1 MVKASTVD
9 ISSKKSI
16 AIVCLLY
23 CVSLSSYLSGFIN
36 QVSLQIITYF
46 FATILMFS
54 SSRKNTF
61 VYTKHDTFWTLL
73 FIYLAMLL
81 VRLLIDYVI
90 PWQGMF
96 LYKSPLTILFF
107 YFFPILIP
115 AIFFYR
121 KRVVIDTEKTIWII
135 SCVVFACLLAS
146 YNSIMQGN
154 VMLSNDG
161 RYDSGFGVFS
171 IAFGQYG
178 TSLVLMSIYLFT
190 QNKHNFKLIKNIIL
204 GLFILIGLLSIVFA
218 GSRGPFMA
226 LAVCL
231 FLWVVS
237 KFNISAKSVFII
249 ILSLIAFV
257 YIEDIL
263 YFINDQLKAN
273 DINSFSRILDT
284 VFADNG
290 LSEHTSGRDHLY
302 VEAWEL
308 FLDNPIFGNSLFI
321 PGKIYVH
328 NIFIEQFMATGIIG
342 GLIFILINIIAVKR
356 SIKIIRHDSK
366 FAIIPILFVQNL
378 IFGSLSVTIIS
389 LPAYWLF
396 LYTLTNKWD
405 STHYAIPKFNHDN

>member
-1 MVKASTVD
+1 MVNTSPVD
-9 ISSKKSI
+9 TSSKKSI
-16 AIVCLLY
+16 AIVFTLY

-36 QVSLQIITYF
+36 QVTLQIIAYLFT
-46 FATILMFS
+46 TILMLS
-54 SSRKNTF
+54 TSRSNKII
-61 VYTKHDTFWTLL
+61 YTKHDTFWTLL

-81 VRLLIDYVI
+81 VRLLIDYII

-107 YFFPILIP
+107 YIFPILIP
-115 AIFFYR
+115 AVFFFR
-121 KRVVIDTEKTIWII
+121 RRVVIDVEKTIWII
-135 SCVVFACLLAS
+135 SCAVFACLLAS

-154 VMLSNDG
+154 VELSNDG

-178 TSLVLMSIYLFT
+178 TTLVLMSIYLIS

-204 GLFILIGLLSIVFA
+204 GLFICIGFLSIVFS
-218 GSRGPFMA
+218 GSRGPFIA
-226 LAVCL
+226 LVACL
-231 FLWVVS
+231 FIWVVS
-237 KFNISAKSVFII
+237 NIKVSAKSVFII
-249 ILSLIAFV
+249 ILSLVAFV

-273 DINSFSRILDT
+273 DINSFTRILDT
-284 VFADNG
+284 IFADDG
-290 LSEHTSGRDHLY
+290 LSQHSSGRDNLY
-302 VEAWEL
+302 IEAWEL

-342 GLIFILINIIAVKR
+342 GIIFILINIIAIKR
-356 SIKIIRHDSK
+356 SISIVRHDSK
-366 FAIIPILFVQNL
+366 FAIIPILFIQNL
-378 IFGSLSVTIIS
+378 IFGSLSITIIS

-405 STHYAIPKFNHDN
+405 SDHYALTK

>member
-1 MVKASTVD
+1 MVNTSPVD
-9 ISSKKSI
+9 TSSNKSI

-36 QVSLQIITYF
+36 QVTLQIIAYLFT
-46 FATILMFS
+46 TILMFS
-54 SSRKNTF
+54 TSRKKKMA
-61 VYTKHDTFWTLL
+61 YIKHDTFWTLL

-81 VRLLIDYVI
+81 VRLLNDYVI

-107 YFFPILIP
+107 YIFPILIP

-121 KRVVIDTEKTIWII
+121 RKVVIDTEKTIWII
-135 SCVVFACLLAS
+135 SCAVFACLLAS

-154 VMLSNDG
+154 VEQSNDG

-178 TSLVLMSIYLFT
+178 TTLILMSIYLIS
-190 QNKHNFKLIKNIIL
+190 QNKHNFKIIKNIIL
-204 GLFILIGLLSIVFA
+204 GLFILIGFFSIVFS
-218 GSRGPFMA
+218 GSRGPFVA

-237 KFNISAKSVFII
+237 KINISAKSVFFI

-257 YIEDIL
+257 FIDDIL
-263 YFINDQLKAN
+263 YFINDQLIAN
-273 DINSFSRILDT
+273 DINSFTRILDT
-284 VFADNG
+284 VFADDG
-290 LSEHTSGRDHLY
+290 LSQHSSGRDNLY

-308 FLDNPIFGNSLFI
+308 FLDNPILGNSLFI

-342 GLIFILINIIAVKR
+342 GIIFILINIIAIKR
-356 SIKIIRHDSK
+356 SISIIRHDSK
-366 FAIIPILFVQNL
+366 FAIIPILFCQNL
-378 IFGSLSVTIIS
+378 IFGSLSITIIS

-405 STHYAIPKFNHDN
+405 LTHYSLQK